1 MEATR
6 EVARR
11 AAKMGILT
19 IEQKGEQ
26 VDSIDGF
33 KGPIRLRLAKNGKD
47 WRNLTVMHE
56 CMESWERDAEG
67 AEGADTAVHETLTS
81 STEDAELAEFER
93 LEREV
98 LAEVGAG

>member
-19 IEQKGEQ
+19 IEQKGAP

-56 CMESWERDAEG
+56 CMESWERDVAKG
-67 AEGADTAVHETLTS
+67 AEGADTAVHGVK
-81 STEDAELAEFER
+81 AEER
-93 LEREV
+93 ALEPKRRKI
-98 LAEVGAG
+98 

>member
-56 CMESWERDAEG
+56 CMESWERDVAKG
-67 AEGADTAVHETLTS
+67 AEGAYTAVH
-81 STEDAELAEFER
+81 DVKAEER
-93 LEREV
+93 APEPKRRKI
-98 LAEVGAG
+98 